1 MAKKF
6 AALRAGMSSHAQ
18 ARSKAMAAEMLLE
31 LPLHELRRARELSQ
45 VHLAE
50 LLETTQGEISKIEH
64 RTDVYLSTL
73 RSYIQAMGGEL
84 EIIARFP
91 DGAVRVNQF
100 RDVDAP
106 EPTRR

>member
-1 MAKKF
+1 MP
-6 AALRAGMSSHAQ
+6 LRNV
-18 ARSKAMAAEMLLE
+18 ARFVTLRLRGRFFGSGQDVEGRSTVEPYSTCGVGRRMHRRVHRVVGRPLL
-31 LPLHELRRARELSQ
+31 S
-45 VHLAE
+45 
-50 LLETTQGEISKIEH
+50 
-64 RTDVYLSTL
+64 DVYLSTL

-106 EPTRR
+106 EPTRS